1 MGNPTSRKARAA
13 SKKKQYKRSH
23 STKCR
28 ARDVDQIQVRHGQ
41 AKAERRL

>member
-23 STKCR
+23 ATKCR
-28 ARDVDQIQVRHGQ
+28 ARDVDQIQVRDGQ
-41 AKAERRL
+41 AKAGTR